1 MNNQNHESMSLIKF
15 LKSEAVRSNI
25 FGVLIGIVIAVIG
38 ALINDNKNISIIIQ
52 FIGAIIAFASTEQ
65 IIKKMPKN

>member
-1 MNNQNHESMSLIKF
+1 MNNKNHESMSLFKF
-15 LKSEAVRSNI
+15 LMSEAVRSNV

-38 ALINDNKNISIIIQ
+38 ALFNENKNISIIIQ